1 MSEYK
6 LDMSLNTPIF
16 TVTCACAVPHASAAL
31 TAARPNSRFIAF
43 LLGYSPE
50 TGAHSQFLPETGVRV
65 PSTPGTG
72 VVHTPR

>member
-1 MSEYK
+1 
-6 LDMSLNTPIF
+6 MSLNTPIF

-31 TAARPNSRFIAF
+31 TAARPNRCFIAF

-50 TGAHSQFLPETGVRV
+50 TGTFAV
-65 PSTPGTG
+65 TPGTG